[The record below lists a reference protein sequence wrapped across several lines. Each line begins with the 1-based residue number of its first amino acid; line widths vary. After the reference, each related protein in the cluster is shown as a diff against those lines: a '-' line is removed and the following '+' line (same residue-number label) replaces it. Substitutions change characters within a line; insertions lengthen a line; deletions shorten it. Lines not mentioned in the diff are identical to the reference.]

1 MWSNAAHDQDQAG
14 ASDTKGGRGK
24 MAGVKVSSIMVG
36 KALFAKSAQLY
47 QHALVTGE
55 VARRIVAASGCN
67 FGLRPAEAYCAGLV
81 HDVGKLFIPDA
92 ILGKFDR
99 LESVEWEM
107 MQRHPLW
114 GVQFVR
120 GTPLERFQEAVAY
133 HHERVDGSGYPYGRK
148 GAGFPL
154 VARLVQVADRVA
166 AQLDDRSYLRRIE
179 HAGFILREIRPTVE
193 ELFPRH
199 FEPIC
204 TVLRDFLAGHGEPM
218 APLPRVHLIQETVL

>member
-1 MWSNAAHDQDQAG
+1 MGSNAALDQDLDGDAG
-14 ASDTKGGRGK
+14 GK
-24 MAGVKVSSIMVG
+24 EGHRQMAVVRVSTIMVS

-47 QHALVTGE
+47 QHAMVTGE
-55 VARRIVAASGCN
+55 VARRIVLESGCD
-67 FGLRPAEAYCAGLV
+67 FGLQPAGAYCAGLV

-120 GTPLERFQEAVAY
+120 GTPLERFLEAVAY
-133 HHERVDGSGYPYGRK
+133 HHERVDGSGYPFGRK
-148 GAGFPL
+148 DTEFPE
-154 VARLVQVADRVA
+154 VARLIQVADRVA
-166 AQLDDRSYLRRIE
+166 AQLDDRSYRRRVE
-179 HAGFILREIRPTVE
+179 HVGFILREIRPTVQ

-199 FEPIC
+199 WEPIC
-204 TVLRDFLAGHGEPM
+204 AVLEEFLAGHGEPM
-218 APLPRVHLIQETVL
+218 APLPSVHLIQEAVL

>member
-1 MWSNAAHDQDQAG
+1 MWSEGTGAG
-14 ASDTKGGRGK
+14 LARAETVKGERIK
-24 MAGVKVSSIMVG
+24 MGGVRVSSIMVG

-55 VARRIVAASGCN
+55 VAHRIVAESGCH

-92 ILGKFDR
+92 ILGKCDR
-99 LESVEWEM
+99 LESADWEM

-120 GTPLERFQEAVAY
+120 GTPLERFLEAVAY

-148 GAGFPL
+148 GAEFPL
-154 VARLVQVADRVA
+154 LARLVQVADRLA
-166 AQLDDRSYLRRIE
+166 AQLDDRSYRRRIE

-193 ELFPRH
+193 ELFPSH
-199 FEPIC
+199 WEPIC
-204 TVLRDFLAGHGEPM
+204 AVLKEFLAGHGEPM
-218 APLPRVHLIQETVL
+218 APLPSLHLIQEGAL